1 MATTI
6 IAGSSAKPLMKMKP
20 KPSTMFSAP
29 GSTGPIPRSLNSGN
43 STAPTTII
51 PATRHA
57 ARNPNRITNSRPI
70 NAKVQIHSL
79 GVADTQLPHP
89 LMSQVKSRG
98 VREGF
103 LAELQRT
110 VSGADRARVEAEP
123 RDVGQQALIRG
134 FTHVRRFVWGCPGLR
149 SDVDLAIGHTG

>member
-1 MATTI
+1 
-6 IAGSSAKPLMKMKP
+6 
-20 KPSTMFSAP
+20 
-29 GSTGPIPRSLNSGN
+29 
-43 STAPTTII
+43 
-51 PATRHA
+51 
-57 ARNPNRITNSRPI
+57 
-70 NAKVQIHSL
+70 
-79 GVADTQLPHP
+79 
-89 LMSQVKSRG
+89 MSQVKSRG

>member
-29 GSTGPIPRSLNSGN
+29 GSTGPAPRSLNSGN

-57 ARNPNRITNSRPI
+57 ARKANRITNSRPNSAI
-70 NAKVQIHSL
+70 TQIHSR
-79 GVADTQLPHP
+79 QQQKLPS
-89 LMSQVKSRG
+89 LRAQAKQSRS
-98 VREGF
+98 
-103 LAELQRT
+103 
-110 VSGADRARVEAEP
+110 SGSKAR
-123 RDVGQQALIRG
+123 LL
-134 FTHVRRFVWGCPGLR
+134 RRFAPCNDELNHKVAPSPVRHGPAAAEGPLIDPDPLSKLGLR
-149 SDVDLAIGHTG
+149 VIVGNDGP